1 MKYEI
6 EITESARRDFENIYL
21 YISGKLCNKQAAKN
35 LIALLNEKIGSLAEM
50 PEGYPQARDEYLKDM
65 GIRFIPVKNYIV
77 FYTADTEAKKVYIVR
92 VLYGKRS
99 WENILYDDLKKLKKV
114 TVMQLHYSHFFIKAK
129 LRSKA
134 FSYFR

>member
-6 EITESARRDFENIYL
+6 EITDSARRDFENIYL

-35 LIALLNEKIGSLAEM
+35 LIVSLNEKILSLAEM

-77 FYTADTEAKKVYIVR
+77 FYTVDTEGKKVYIIR
-92 VLYGKRS
+92 ILYGKRS
-99 WENILYDDLKKLKKV
+99 WENILYDDLKN
-114 TVMQLHYSHFFIKAK
+114 
-129 LRSKA
+129 
-134 FSYFR
+134 